1 MVEKGGKRRIK
12 RKVRFRVVDEMQDV
26 QLIETRKELSWQEQ
40 RLRWYRNSDIGA
52 MRNAARLVT
61 KFIKKYGMQS
71 EAVQMGLKMEVFD
84 LRGLELGIDV
94 ARSLEKYLARKSII
108 NYYKSYKW
116 DATGLSEVSQYI
128 TTNAARIACTSGYFD
143 ACVAKELYTE
153 QFLVEKILSTTN
165 EKATQFADKIL

>member
-1 MVEKGGKRRIK
+1 M
-12 RKVRFRVVDEMQDV
+12 KVQFKDIDEMQDV
-26 QLIETRKELSWQEQ
+26 RLIETRNDLSMQDQ
-40 RLRWYRNSDIGA
+40 NLRWYRNSEIDA
-52 MRNAARLVT
+52 MRQIAHLVVQ
-61 KFIKKYGMQS
+61 FIISHGLKSY
-71 EAVQMGLKMEVFD
+71 AVQMGLQMEVFD

-128 TTNAARIACTSGYFD
+128 TANAARIACTSGYFD

-153 QFLVEKILSTTN
+153 QFLMENTIN
-165 EKATQFADKIL
+165 DK